1 MKMRNL
7 EVYGVPSYILDI
19 WEKNYSP
26 HLMPVQEKAVRY
38 YGVLDYKEG
47 RMPYAPTRGMDSR
60 FRGNDIG
67 GRGKDKNQNLLVI
80 APTSSGKTFIGEM
93 AAVTQT
99 IHHKK
104 TIYLVPLRTLAEEK
118 YRRFKKMYHPCGID
132 VAVSSRD
139 RKEDGRRSLFSSA
152 YCPG

>member
-1 MKMRNL
+1 MSF
-7 EVYGVPSYILDI
+7 GSSQI
-19 WEKNYSP
+19 NYSP

-38 YGVLDYKEG
+38 YGVLDYG
-47 RMPYAPTRGMDSR
+47 V
-60 FRGNDIG
+60 
-67 GRGKDKNQNLLVI
+67 GKDKNQNLLVI

-93 AAVTQT
+93 AAVTQA
-99 IHHKK
+99 IHNKK